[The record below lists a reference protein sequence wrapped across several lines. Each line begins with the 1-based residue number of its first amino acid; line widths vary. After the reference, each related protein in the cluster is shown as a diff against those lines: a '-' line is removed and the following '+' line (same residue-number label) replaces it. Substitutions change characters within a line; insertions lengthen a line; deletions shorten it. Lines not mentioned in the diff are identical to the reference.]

1 MPAMAAPRTKEDTFQ
16 ATMQSTRRD
25 AERLLNMGVKEFER
39 WYGKQA
45 ARTKLGVLLA
55 TLLAAVL
62 IVNLFL
68 GAVGRV
74 TSRPTPVQT
83 AAQTA
88 AGAPRSSTTP
98 LAVELAPNDAGK
110 AWALSRAWQGHGPFQ
125 SDQFTVSD
133 HWRVDWLFSP
143 NQPGAAFQ
151 VFIHAA
157 TGGARLQ
164 IATNTH
170 IGGADSSFWVG
181 PGAYYLV
188 VNTVGGEWKLDVQE
202 LH

>member
-1 MPAMAAPRTKEDTFQ
+1 MATPRAKEDTLR
-16 ATMQSTRRD
+16 AALRD
-25 AERLLNMGVKEFER
+25 AERLLDTGTKEFER
-39 WYGKQA
+39 WWVKQRP
-45 ARTKLGVLLA
+45 RTKLGVV
-55 TLLAAVL
+55 LAALLGAVL
-62 IVNLFL
+62 VVNMLL

-74 TSRPTPVQT
+74 TSRPIPVQT
-83 AAQTA
+83 AAQTTA
-88 AGAPRSSTTP
+88 SSARANTTP

-110 AWALSRAWQGHGPFQ
+110 TWAVNRVWQGHGQFQ
-125 SDQFTVSD
+125 SDEFTVTE
-133 HWRVDWLFSP
+133 HWRVDWLFTP

-157 TGGARLQ
+157 SGGARLQ

>member
-1 MPAMAAPRTKEDTFQ
+1 MATPRAKEDTLHT
-16 ATMQSTRRD
+16 ALRD
-25 AERLLNMGVKEFER
+25 AERLLDTGTREFER
-39 WYGKQA
+39 WWVKQRP
-45 ARTKLGVLLA
+45 RTKLGVA
-55 TLLAAVL
+55 LAALLGAVL
-62 IVNLFL
+62 VVNMFL
-68 GAVGRV
+68 GAVGRI
-74 TSRPTPVQT
+74 TSRPIPVQA
-83 AAQTA
+83 AAQTTA
-88 AGAPRSSTTP
+88 TSARPNATA

-110 AWALSRAWQGHGPFQ
+110 TWAVNRVWQGHGQFQ
-125 SDQFTVSD
+125 SDEFTVTE
-133 HWRVDWLFSP
+133 HWRVDWLFTP

-157 TGGARLQ
+157 SGGARLQ